1 MNFYEFNNYE
11 YYGLVLAI
19 NEEEAKRG
27 YEDVIADIDESER
40 ELSPDIITEEEALE
54 KYKKAE
60 IDGLITEGEK
70 IKDFKETVKNFN
82 KYTSKSKEPF
92 IVLLIDGY
100 LL

>member
-1 MNFYEFNNYE
+1 MNFYEFNDNDYE

-19 NEEEAKRG
+19 N
-27 YEDVIADIDESER
+27 
-40 ELSPDIITEEEALE
+40 EEALE